1 MSLTNKI
8 QDKPRLKL
16 VVRGLPS
23 QLNEEQFK
31 NLLESSTWNQIDFWY
46 YRPGRITDKKVI
58 YSKAFLNFIDELSLS
73 KFWYQF
79 NGHIFVNTKGK
90 ENRATVEYAPFQ
102 KIPKSKRKLDSRE
115 NTIGEGK
122 FFFFCLFGFDVM
134 R

>member
-46 YRPGRITDKKVI
+46 YRPGRITDKKS
-58 YSKAFLNFIDELSLS
+58 YLL
-73 KFWYQF
+73 
-79 NGHIFVNTKGK
+79 
-90 ENRATVEYAPFQ
+90 
-102 KIPKSKRKLDSRE
+102 KSILE
-115 NTIGEGK
+115 
-122 FFFFCLFGFDVM
+122 FY
-134 R
+134 